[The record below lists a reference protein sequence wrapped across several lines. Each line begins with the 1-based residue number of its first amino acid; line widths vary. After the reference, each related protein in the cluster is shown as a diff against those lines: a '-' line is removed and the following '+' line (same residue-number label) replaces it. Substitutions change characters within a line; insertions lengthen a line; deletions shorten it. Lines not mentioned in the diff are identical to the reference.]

1 MKKTTHKLTA
11 VFLTMLM
18 AMAVSACQKPDLDK
32 IEQGL
37 EQKKAKESNSTA
49 NQVLPTEALKAIDQT
64 LSGVNKVAEAKEVKF
79 STVPYVYELP
89 KAMQDA
95 CHFNPNN
102 TENNAN
108 QETSEPT
115 LENNENDFC
124 TKINIELAKIEP
136 LWIEQIVNK
145 TITGDD
151 NPKLIKFKQN
161 VDEFVAEHLA
171 LINEIKT
178 MAKENGE
185 EFTHAPSYAWIEK
198 PELLT
203 GFNNVAQIV
212 VHSETYLGGAHGVYA
227 SNYLIFDMDLQSQ
240 IALENVL
247 IPNKE
252 SEFHELAYTVFK
264 DYLKTEMDIKSP
276 KEIKEYESTWQ
287 FEVSENF
294 YFSKNGVVLSY
305 APYQMGSFAQGTIEL
320 TVPYD
325 KLGEVIKP
333 QYLPVIPQ
341 KS

>member
-1 MKKTTHKLTA
+1 MKKTTHKLTT

-95 CHFNPNN
+95 CHFNV
-102 TENNAN
+102 N
-108 QETSEPT
+108 QATSESSSQ
-115 LENNENDFC
+115 NNESDFC

-136 LWIEQIVNK
+136 VWIEQIVNK
-145 TITGDD
+145 KITNDD
-151 NPKLIKFKQN
+151 NPKLIKFKQT
-161 VDEFVAEHLA
+161 VDEFVAEHLVF
-171 LINEIKT
+171 INEIKT
-178 MAKENGE
+178 IAKENGE

-212 VHSETYLGGAHGVYA
+212 VYSETYLGGAHGVYA

-247 IPNKE
+247 MPNKE
-252 SEFHELAYTVFK
+252 SEFHALAYSAFK

-294 YFSKNGVVLSY
+294 YFGKNGVVLSY
-305 APYQMGSFAQGTIEL
+305 APYQLGSFAQGTIEL

-325 KLGEVIKP
+325 KLTEIIKP
-333 QYLPVIPQ
+333 QYLPAVAQ

>member
-1 MKKTTHKLTA
+1 MHKLTS
-11 VFLTMLM
+11 VCLVVLMTMM
-18 AMAVSACQKPDLDK
+18 ASACQKPDLDK

-64 LSGVNKVAEAKEVKF
+64 LSGVNKVTEAKEVKF

-95 CHFNPNN
+95 CNFNPNN
-102 TENNAN
+102 ASDNIN
-108 QETSEPT
+108 QETPELPSEIDKT
-115 LENNENDFC
+115 DFC
-124 TKINIELAKIEP
+124 TKIDIGLVKIEP

-151 NPKLIKFKQN
+151 NPKLIKFKQA
-161 VDEFVAEHLA
+161 VDDFVAEHLA
-171 LINEIKT
+171 LIDEIKT
-178 MAKENGE
+178 AAKENGE
-185 EFTHAPSYAWIEK
+185 KFTHAPSYAWIEK
-198 PELLT
+198 PELLM

-240 IALENVL
+240 IVLEDVL
-247 IPNKE
+247 IPHKE
-252 SEFHELAYTVFK
+252 SEFHELAYVIFK

-276 KEIKEYESTWQ
+276 KEIKEYESTWA
-287 FEVSENF
+287 FELSENF
-294 YFSKNGVVLSY
+294 YFGKDGIVLSY

-325 KLGEVIKP
+325 KLGEIIKP
-333 QYLPVIPQ
+333 QYLPAITHMN
-341 KS
+341 